1 MKCEVIRDL
10 MPLYIDKLT
19 SEETNEMIEEHL
31 KDCGACQQFYEEMS
45 VEMKTELK
53 ESIKPKEKE
62 KLNYL
67 KRIKKK
73 TMLQAFAIFC
83 TLGIAVGI
91 FFATFGIGVSV
102 EKNEVS
108 IKEVETK
115 EGNWE
120 LELELKNGEHFD
132 LVVVQDAKKSRSKE
146 EQDGK
151 VIWEHVHTVKKVLH
165 NPFDDMGDSMTIG
178 GKVGDGSRTIFL
190 FEDKELI
197 YEEGKLITGK

>member
-1 MKCEVIRDL
+1 
-10 MPLYIDKLT
+10 
-19 SEETNEMIEEHL
+19 
-31 KDCGACQQFYEEMS
+31 
-45 VEMKTELK
+45 
-53 ESIKPKEKE
+53 
-62 KLNYL
+62 
-67 KRIKKK
+67 
-73 TMLQAFAIFC
+73 MLQAFAIFC

-102 EKNEVS
+102 EKNEVL

-151 VIWEHVHTVKKVLH
+151 LIWEHVHTVKKVLH

-178 GKVGDGSRTIFL
+178 GKVGDGSRTIFR
-190 FEDKELI
+190 FTDGELI

>member
-1 MKCEVIRDL
+1 MRCEIVRDL

-19 SEETNEMIEEHL
+19 SEVTNEMIEEHL
-31 KDCGACQQFYEEMS
+31 KSCGACRRFYEEMS
-45 VEMKTELK
+45 GEMKTELK

-73 TMLQAFAIFC
+73 TMLEAFAIFC

-120 LELELKNGEHFD
+120 LELELKNGAYFD
-132 LVVVQDAKKSRSKE
+132 LLVVGDAKESRSNE
-146 EQDGK
+146 DQDGELT
-151 VIWEHVHTVKKVLH
+151 WEHVHTVKKVLH
-165 NPFDDMGDSMTIG
+165 NPFDDVGDSMTIG
-178 GKVGDGSRTIFL
+178 GKVGDGSRTIFR
-190 FEDKELI
+190 FTDGELI

>member
-1 MKCEVIRDL
+1 MRCEIVRDL

-19 SEETNEMIEEHL
+19 SEVTNEMIEEHL
-31 KDCGACQQFYEEMS
+31 RGCESCQKFYEEMS

-83 TLGIAVGI
+83 AVGIAVGL
-91 FFATFGIGVSV
+91 FFITLGIGVAV
-102 EKNEVS
+102 EKNEVL
-108 IKEVETK
+108 IKEVEMK

-151 VIWEHVHTVKKVLH
+151 LIWEHVHTVKKVLH

-178 GKVGDGSRTIFL
+178 GKVGDGSRTIFR
-190 FEDKELI
+190 FTDGELI

>member
-1 MKCEVIRDL
+1 MRCEIVRDL

-19 SEETNEMIEEHL
+19 SEVTNEMIEEHL
-31 KDCGACQQFYEEMS
+31 RGCESCQKFYEEMS

-73 TMLQAFAIFC
+73 TMLQAFAVFC
-83 TLGIAVGI
+83 AVGIAVGL
-91 FFATFGIGVSV
+91 FFITLGIGVAV
-102 EKNEVS
+102 EKNEVL

-151 VIWEHVHTVKKVLH
+151 LIWEHVHTVKKVLH

-178 GKVGDGSRTIFL
+178 GKVGDGSRTIFR
-190 FEDKELI
+190 FTDGELI

>member
-1 MKCEVIRDL
+1 ME
-10 MPLYIDKLT
+10 
-19 SEETNEMIEEHL
+19 
-31 KDCGACQQFYEEMS
+31 F
-45 VEMKTELK
+45 
-53 ESIKPKEKE
+53 
-62 KLNYL
+62 
-67 KRIKKK
+67 
-73 TMLQAFAIFC
+73 
-83 TLGIAVGI
+83 
-91 FFATFGIGVSV
+91 FFATFGIGVTV
-102 EKNEVS
+102 KKKEVS

-151 VIWEHVHTVKKVLH
+151 LVWEHVHTVKKVLH

-178 GKVGDGSRTIFL
+178 GVVDGGSRTIFL

-197 YEEGKLITGK
+197 YEDGKPIMEK

>member
-1 MKCEVIRDL
+1 MRCEIVRDL

-19 SEETNEMIEEHL
+19 SEVTNEMIEEHL
-31 KDCGACQQFYEEMS
+31 RGCESCKKFYEEMS
-45 VEMKTELK
+45 IEMKTELK

-83 TLGIAVGI
+83 AVGIAVGL
-91 FFATFGIGVSV
+91 FFITLGIGVAV
-102 EKNEVS
+102 EKNEVL

-151 VIWEHVHTVKKVLH
+151 LIWEHVHTVKKVLH

-178 GKVGDGSRTIFL
+178 GKVGDGSRTIFR
-190 FEDKELI
+190 FTDGELI

>member
-1 MKCEVIRDL
+1 MRCEIVRDL

-19 SEETNEMIEEHL
+19 SEVTNEMIEEHL
-31 KDCGACQQFYEEMS
+31 RGCESCQKFYEEMS

-83 TLGIAVGI
+83 AVGIAVGL
-91 FFATFGIGVSV
+91 FFITLGIGVAV
-102 EKNEVS
+102 EKNEVL

-146 EQDGK
+146 AQDGK
-151 VIWEHVHTVKKVLH
+151 LIWEHVHTVKKVLH

-178 GKVGDGSRTIFL
+178 GKVGDGSRTIFR
-190 FEDKELI
+190 FTDGELI

>member
-1 MKCEVIRDL
+1 MRCEIVRDL

-19 SEETNEMIEEHL
+19 SEVTNEMIEEHL
-31 KDCGACQQFYEEMS
+31 RGCESCKKFYEEMS
-45 VEMKTELK
+45 IEMKTELK

-73 TMLQAFAIFC
+73 TMLQAFEVFC
-83 TLGIAVGI
+83 AVGIAVGL
-91 FFATFGIGVSV
+91 FFITFGIGVAV

-108 IKEVETK
+108 INEVETK

-146 EQDGK
+146 EKDGK

-178 GKVGDGSRTIFL
+178 GKVGDGSRTIFR
-190 FEDKELI
+190 FTDGELI

>member
-1 MKCEVIRDL
+1 MQDMES
-10 MPLYIDKLT
+10 LYQEYAKQVYKYLFTLCHDEHMAEELT
-19 SEETNEMIEEHL
+19 QET
-31 KDCGACQQFYEEMS
+31 FYRGKQKNYEMS

-91 FFATFGIGVSV
+91 FFATFGIGVTV

-108 IKEVETK
+108 IKEIETK

-132 LVVVQDAKKSRSKE
+132 LVVVQDAKKVEAKRSKME
-146 EQDGK
+146 
-151 VIWEHVHTVKKVLH
+151 
-165 NPFDDMGDSMTIG
+165 S
-178 GKVGDGSRTIFL
+178 
-190 FEDKELI
+190 
-197 YEEGKLITGK
+197 

>member
-1 MKCEVIRDL
+1 MRCEIIRDL

-19 SEETNEMIEEHL
+19 SEVTNEVIEEHL
-31 KDCGACQQFYEEMS
+31 RSCGSCQKFYEEMS
-45 VEMKTELK
+45 IEMKDELK

-83 TLGIAVGI
+83 TLGIAVGL

-178 GKVGDGSRTIFL
+178 GKVGDGSRTIFR
-190 FEDKELI
+190 FTDGELI